1 MATPAAGAGDVPQ
14 RRVQRSF
21 KQVPDFDRDARG
33 DVVWTSLKGP
43 ARLEASEQFAREQF
57 VAIEEAK
64 ILREKVRRCRLHI
77 HPLGAHNTC
86 GCCRCTKLSGWFDTH
101 PPNTTTTA
109 NTPDPTMLPP

>member
-64 ILREKVRRCRLHI
+64 ILREKVRRCRLQHLSSRRTQYMWLL
-77 HPLGAHNTC
+77 PLHQAL
-86 GCCRCTKLSGWFDTH
+86 RLV
-101 PPNTTTTA
+101 
-109 NTPDPTMLPP
+109 